1 VVQKFLIFSKKK
13 LLCIRNIVFSCHM
26 TLILVSLF
34 LLFYFKG
41 TGSRDRI
48 QVFLQ
53 KWIVLGLIKVLKRSR
68 ELFLCIAIQ
77 VLASATTVQ
86 PSAPPVLPSA
96 PLVLPRA
103 PPILPIALHQSYT
116 IHCRPTKCNTSFLNC
131 NSSPPTK

>member
-1 VVQKFLIFSKKK
+1 
-13 LLCIRNIVFSCHM
+13 M

-34 LLFYFKG
+34 LLFYCKG

-53 KWIVLGLIKVLKRSR
+53 KWIVLGPIKVLKRSG

-86 PSAPPVLPSA
+86 PSAPPFLPSA
-96 PLVLPRA
+96 PLVPPRA
-103 PPILPIALHQSYT
+103 PPILPIALQVQHSALPAY
-116 IHCRPTKCNTSFLNC
+116 
-131 NSSPPTK
+131 